1 MERWI
6 EFESDSNKAASNI
19 EKHGIDF
26 DDAVK
31 VFSDPRVRI
40 TEVTKPEHGETRF
53 KAVRLVDDLDIAVIF
68 TNRGAAR
75 RIISARRSGTK

>member
-1 MERWI
+1 M
-6 EFESDSNKAASNI
+6 EFESDPNKAASNV

-26 DDAVK
+26 DDAVR

-40 TEVTKPEHGETRF
+40 TDVTKPEHGETRF
-53 KAVRLVDDLDIAVIF
+53 KAVGMVDDLVIAVIF
-68 TNRGAAR
+68 INRGTAR